1 VPSVMLNPKFL
12 LAATPPE
19 LRPTLL
25 LFEVVWFLI
34 AGGLFTAAYRAKL
47 EWVKASLAV
56 FALAILGWRLLG
68 VIPSWWT
75 YYSSTSLNWSASGCS
90 SLSTGK
96 DAMACLKATARDVVA
111 TIELGIAFTG
121 FIVGFLVYQKRF
133 PKQLA
138 PGEPKPESTGG
149 YK

>member
-1 VPSVMLNPKFL
+1 MVNPKFL

-25 LFEVVWFLI
+25 LFELVWFAF
-34 AGGLFTAAYRAKL
+34 AGALFAGAHRAKL
-47 EWVKASLAV
+47 EWVKASLAA
-56 FALAILGWRLLG
+56 FAIAILGWRTLG

-75 YYSSTSLNWSASGCS
+75 YFSSTVFNWSASGCS

-96 DAMACLKATARDVVA
+96 DAVACIKASARDIVA
-111 TIELGIAFTG
+111 VLELGIAFTG

>member
-1 VPSVMLNPKFL
+1 MVNLKLL

-25 LFEVVWFLI
+25 LFELVWFAL
-34 AGGLFTAAYRAKL
+34 AGALFAGAYRAKL
-47 EWVKASLAV
+47 EWVKASLGA
-56 FALAILGWRLLG
+56 FAIAILGWRLLG

-121 FIVGFLVYQKRF
+121 FIVAFLVYQKRF

-138 PGEPKPESTGG
+138 PGEPKPDATGG